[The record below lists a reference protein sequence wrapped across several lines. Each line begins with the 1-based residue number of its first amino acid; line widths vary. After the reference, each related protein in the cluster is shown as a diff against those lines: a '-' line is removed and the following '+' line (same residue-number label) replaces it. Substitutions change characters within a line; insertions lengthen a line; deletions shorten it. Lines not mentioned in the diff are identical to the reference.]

1 MADAFVKGAIEPAE
15 RGHEQENA
23 AVIGEGLVNGAELE
37 FIIRNV
43 LKHVDVDNGVE
54 GMPRADQWCCFGE
67 VRMVSDNARTRRHA
81 SRASRE
87 LLIHLTGRFD
97 ERESLTSM
105 MTED

>member
-1 MADAFVKGAIEPAE
+1 MAPSSS
-15 RGHEQENA
+15 
-23 AVIGEGLVNGAELE
+23 

-87 LLIHLTGRFD
+87 LLRYISPEGSTS
-97 ERESLTSM
+97 ERVSQA
-105 MTED
+105 